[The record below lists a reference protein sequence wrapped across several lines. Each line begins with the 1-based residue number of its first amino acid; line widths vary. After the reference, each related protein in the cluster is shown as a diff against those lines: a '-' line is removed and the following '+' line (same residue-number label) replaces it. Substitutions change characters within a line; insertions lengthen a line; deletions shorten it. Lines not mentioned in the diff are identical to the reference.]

1 MFLSK
6 ARGIPAL
13 LQDPKV
19 RRGLVLSV
27 LLAVAALVIPAVGA
41 IIIGGG
47 SGIGIDGVNGF
58 VESLSGNSSSW
69 LAGLGFGLLAPLGFA
84 FAAGMASA
92 VNPCGF
98 AMLPA
103 YLGLYLGSDQENA
116 GPTFPAKQLGKA
128 LLVGASVTA
137 GFVVL
142 FAAVGMVIGFGAR
155 TFVVGV
161 LPWLGLGIGVFLVV
175 AGAWMVGGGKFYSGL
190 AARTASGWAT
200 RARPTSK
207 GTSFSD

>member
-6 ARGIPAL
+6 ALGIPAS
-13 LQDPKV
+13 LQDPQV

-27 LLAVAALVIPAVGA
+27 LLAAAALVGPLVGA

-47 SGIGIDGVNGF
+47 SGIDGVNGF

-116 GPTFPAKQLGKA
+116 EPAYPAKQLGKPCWWE
-128 LLVGASVTA
+128 
-137 GFVVL
+137 
-142 FAAVGMVIGFGAR
+142 R
-155 TFVVGV
+155 
-161 LPWLGLGIGVFLVV
+161 
-175 AGAWMVGGGKFYSGL
+175 
-190 AARTASGWAT
+190 R
-200 RARPTSK
+200 
-207 GTSFSD
+207 